1 MPKSWY
7 EFKNKAEDSA
17 EISIYD
23 EIGMWGVSARHFASD
38 LKALGDV
45 KNIDVSINSPGG
57 SLFDGLA
64 IHNMLK
70 RHPAKVT
77 VIIDGIAASAASVI
91 AMAGDEILMPE
102 NAFMMIHEAS
112 GVAVGTADDMREYAD
127 FLDKTLA
134 SLVSVYRAKTDMA
147 DDELISMIK
156 AESWLSA
163 LDAVALG
170 FATATIEAKKVA
182 ACCDMSRFE
191 NPPEIENLVDE
202 TKAAQAIV
210 INFNAPTNT
219 VDAQKVAE
227 DLKAALEAGEY
238 IVNVGDVAAEQEE
251 EETFED
257 ELDTAAQIAELC
269 NAAGVS
275 MITAKLIKDGSTVE
289 QAQEHI
295 KAAGEIRTICN
306 TAKLPDRAND
316 YIKAG
321 LSVQEVRASL
331 FDALAAKDMESDIN
345 PWHQPSNKTP
355 AKGTE
360 KLKAADIYAKRQV
373 K

>member
-7 EFKNKAEDSA
+7 EVKNKADDSA

-23 EIGMWGVSARHFASD
+23 EIGLFGVSARHFASD

-112 GVAVGTADDMREYAD
+112 GVAIGTADEMREYAD

-134 SLVSVYRAKTDMA
+134 SLVSVYRDKTNIP
-147 DDELISMIK
+147 DDELIGMIK

-170 FATATIEAKKVA
+170 FATNTIEARKVA

-191 NPPEIENLVDE
+191 NPPQIENLEETPSATVEIKFDPQSLDE
-202 TKAAQAIV
+202 LRSIVSDLESRIQAIE
-210 INFNAPTNT
+210 P
-219 VDAQKVAE
+219 
-227 DLKAALEAGEY
+227 AADE
-238 IVNVGDVAAEQEE
+238 EQESAD
-251 EETFED
+251 D
-257 ELDTAAQIAELC
+257 ELDAAAKIAELC
-269 NAAGVS
+269 NEAGVS
-275 MITAKLIKDGSTVE
+275 MIAASLIKDGATVE
-289 QAQEHI
+289 QAQARI
-295 KAAGEIRTICN
+295 KAASEIRTLCN
-306 TAKLPDRAND
+306 TAKLPDRANE

-321 LSVQEVRASL
+321 LSVREVRASF
-331 FDALAAKDMESDIN
+331 FDALASKDMESDTN
-345 PWHQPSNKTP
+345 PWHQPKPTQTP
-355 AKGTE
+355 NNWDAVFD
-360 KLKAADIYAKRQV
+360 KARGK
-373 K
+373 KS